1 MSGAYSRLSEKEEIM
16 AKKPENESFMD
27 LFDSFGRALK
37 VPRMDIEAVLE
48 NHRKNLEAL
57 QKSASATASGASSIL
72 AKQREALQQQLS
84 EIAEVA
90 KSYGTPAGAQ
100 EAMASHADFVRRS
113 FEETVKNASEVAQ
126 IAQKSGAE
134 SLEIL
139 RARIRDSMDELRKGY
154 EKQG

>member
-1 MSGAYSRLSEKEEIM
+1 M
-16 AKKPENESFMD
+16 AKKPETETLADM
-27 LFDSFGRALK
+27 FDGFGRALK
-37 VPRMDIEAVLE
+37 VPTVDIEAILE
-48 NHRKNLEAL
+48 NHRKNLDAL

-90 KSYGTPAGAQ
+90 QSYGNVAGAQ
-100 EAMASHADFVRRS
+100 EAMAKHAEFVRRS
-113 FEETVKNASEVAQ
+113 FEEAVKNASEVAQ

-139 RARIRDSMDELRKGY
+139 RARIRDSMDEIRKGY